1 LTLSPRDPDRWW
13 WIAYIG
19 VAHLFAGRYDQALE
33 WLEKS
38 LVLMPYWSTALYAVA
53 ANAQLNRGGEAQAGL
68 RRLLERDPMVREY
81 LRDERLSNH
90 EGYLQQR
97 CQHFADGLAKA
108 GAEHLLGPRDE
119 WLAQQRRSGF

>member
-1 LTLSPRDPDRWW
+1 
-13 WIAYIG
+13 
-19 VAHLFAGRYDQALE
+19 
-33 WLEKS
+33 
-38 LVLMPYWSTALYAVA
+38 
-53 ANAQLNRGGEAQAGL
+53 
-68 RRLLERDPMVREY
+68 MVREY